1 MCRSRHFDS
10 AAIEAEGG
18 RSSLSLNLARG
29 QREDIALLLA
39 IVAALLS
46 RYFIRGSFDFH
57 QYRHAVILPIYT
69 EPYSK
74 RRFLPGQNLVRAICP
89 GWLHL
94 THGRSHSEMP
104 MLLTA
109 ELCGLYCSLYV
120 VTYIYFR
127 RNRHFCHG
135 TKGERHCHHWFRLS
149 PSLLGQMITKTV
161 DGSERL
167 TRAK

>member
-1 MCRSRHFDS
+1 MCHFPSVEKRSTQTMCRSRHFDS

-46 RYFIRGSFDFH
+46 RYLIRGSFDFH

-120 VTYIYFR
+120 VTYIYFLSGSTLLSWDKR
-127 RNRHFCHG
+127 R
-135 TKGERHCHHWFRLS
+135 TTLS
-149 PSLLGQMITKTV
+149 SLVQT
-161 DGSERL
+161 
-167 TRAK
+167 